1 MSGKKRSGPAIAE
14 NGDKRNYDN
23 DGDGRKEPV
32 FVKGHIRNGK
42 YIKSQ
47 YRALPKKK

>member
-1 MSGKKRSGPAIAE
+1 MSGVKSSDPAIAE
-14 NGDKRNYDN
+14 NGDKRNCDN
-23 DGDGRKEPV
+23 DRDGKREPV
-32 FVKGHIRNGK
+32 YVKGHFRDGK

>member
-1 MSGKKRSGPAIAE
+1 MSGKKRRDSAIAE

-32 FVKGHIRNGK
+32 YVKGHFRKRK